1 MKKLLL
7 CALIAILIF
16 TIAACSNSINEPNE
30 NIDKYGIFNDAYL
43 QSDFEN
49 ALVEIKAD
57 ETKISDFTKIEDW
70 AGGTKYKFTYENKI
84 TLNVYCNTTSTVESI
99 VYGDEKI
106 YYRGYESY
114 DINNYVYD
122 QGIIDILIPS
132 SQNFIKLYLNY
143 PSTAKFPWTSS
154 EWSYSKYNDIYVLS
168 SWVKA
173 SNAFGVESQ
182 SNFTIGFY
190 IGENDTECIYIKIG
204 DDIKVNKVN
213 EYKQTETRKQVTPK
227 YPDKTS
233 STSGNGINLVY
244 GQLGEYGKNENDN
257 GYSYIAYYVPGG
269 KYTVINNG
277 NYATF
282 FVSKGDDTQT
292 YRFASGSNG
301 QTQEVIIPDGYY
313 IELAINTN
321 ITLELL
327 EQTTN

>member
-30 NIDKYGIFNDAYL
+30 NIDKHGIFNDSYL

-70 AGGTKYKFTYENKI
+70 AGGTRYKFTYENKI

-143 PSTAKFPWTSS
+143 PSTAEFPWTSS

-257 GYSYIAYYVPGG
+257 GYSYIAYYVPSG

-277 NYATF
+277 NYATIF
-282 FVSKGDDTQT
+282 ISKGEDTKT
-292 YRFASGSNG
+292 YRFEGGSVG
-301 QTQEVIIPDGYY
+301 QTKEIVIPEGYY
-313 IELAINTN
+313 IELSMHTN
-321 ITLELL
+321 ITLELID
-327 EQTTN
+327 

>member
-1 MKKLLL
+1 MKKLLI
-7 CALIAILIF
+7 CAFLVVLILTAV
-16 TIAACSNSINEPNE
+16 ACNDSTNESNE
-30 NIDKYGIFNDAYL
+30 NIDKYAIFNDSYL
-43 QSDFEN
+43 QADFEN
-49 ALVEIKAD
+49 ALLEIHAD
-57 ETKISDFTKIEDW
+57 ETKLSNLTKVEDW
-70 AGGTKYKFTYENKI
+70 AGGTKYKFTYDGKI
-84 TLNVYCNTTSTVESI
+84 VLYVYCNMMSTIDSI

-182 SNFTIGFY
+182 SNFTICFY
-190 IGENDTECIYIKIG
+190 IGENDTECIYIKMG
-204 DDIKVNKVN
+204 DDIKLNKVN
-213 EYKQTETRKQVTPK
+213 EYKQAETRKQVTPK

-257 GYSYIAYYVPGG
+257 GYSYIAYYVPSG

-277 NYATF
+277 NYATIF
-282 FVSKGDDTQT
+282 ISKGEDTKT
-292 YRFASGSNG
+292 YRFEGGNVG
-301 QTQEVIIPDGYY
+301 QTKEIVIPEGYY
-313 IELAINTN
+313 IELSMHTN
-321 ITLELL
+321 ITLELID
-327 EQTTN
+327 